1 MCALHASTELRSNGA
16 RESQSHYFLTGA
28 EIASYDD
35 QTPLLDTLPYLYRE
49 PVKAYWDRIEDI
61 VVRVDMPVMLALRD
75 EVVKLDLI
83 TTPENMATMETQIG
97 VFKSNN
103 RAPITKTFHRVSL
116 RPYSPD
122 GGRSLQRVGYT
133 YRIGRYFPDLAKP
146 LEDIVRNRQGGS
158 LLIAGAPSV
167 GKSSVMRS
175 VIRYLD
181 QTHYTRNC
189 IVDTNAELTGEGPRG
204 FPYLEYSSRF
214 MVPDPRDQHRLLDEV
229 IANHSPEAVVVD
241 ELKYEADVQTAYEA
255 GFDGIRIF
263 STVHASNFARVIHN
277 PRIQPLLG
285 QISFSE
291 GKNYSR
297 PVYDTLV
304 VLPKRNVMEIYPEFS
319 QAIDR
324 YLKGEALHPDRI
336 DLTKSGGS

>member
-1 MCALHASTELRSNGA
+1 MSALQLANERHVSGEGAAEAS
-16 RESQSHYFLTGA
+16 YFLEGDD
-28 EIASYDD
+28 IANYDD
-35 QTPLLDTLPYLYRE
+35 KTPLLNTLPYLYRE
-49 PVKAYWDRIEDI
+49 PVRQYWDRIEDI
-61 VVRVDMPVMLALRD
+61 VVRVDVPVMLVLRD
-75 EVVKLDLI
+75 EVKKLNII

-103 RAPITKTFHRVSL
+103 RAPIRKTFHRVSL

-122 GGRSLQRVGYT
+122 GGKSMQRVGYT
-133 YRIGRYFPDLAKP
+133 YRIGRYFPNLAKP
-146 LEDIVRNRQGGS
+146 LEGIARDRKGGS

-214 MVPDPRDQHRLLDEV
+214 MVPDPKDQHRLLDEV

-241 ELKYEADVQTAYEA
+241 ELKYEADVRTAYEA

-263 STVHASNFARVIHN
+263 STVHASNFAKVIHN

-285 QISFSE
+285 QISLSE

-304 VLPKRNVMEIYPEFS
+304 VLPKRNVMEVYHNFPK
-319 QAIDR
+319 AIDG
-324 YLKGEALHPDRI
+324 YLRGEKLQPETF
-336 DLTKSGGS
+336 DLARLGG